1 MKYTTLIFKVPEGYE
16 KQVTDVVMTKIDG
29 ILSQIF
35 LTPTQ
40 SKKDEYNIELSKIK
54 IENKNA

>member
-1 MKYTTLIFKVPEGYE
+1 MKYTTLSFKVPEGYE
-16 KQVTDVVMTKIDG
+16 KQVSDLVAIKIEG

-40 SKKDEYNIELSKIK
+40 AKKNEHDTELSKIK